1 MKNLILTIA
10 LVLSTLIS
18 LGQTKKLKKII
29 VEARVGQNINWPS
42 NLTLNEAKQYNLVE
56 YPNYTISTDIY
67 TFDLVNKKCYKE
79 FPDRIVEFKILSY
92 KKNQF
97 GYYFELYIPG
107 SLIPNKIAL
116 TEKEEGGYVFIVQ
129 YSSNP
134 TDERL
139 EGYFTDQRDL
149 TINFEY

>member
-1 MKNLILTIA
+1 MKNLILIIG

-18 LGQTKKLKKII
+18 LGQTKNPKNII
-29 VEARVGQNINWPS
+29 VETRVGQNINWPS
-42 NLTLNEAKQYNLVE
+42 NLSLTEAKEYNLVE

-79 FPDRIVEFKILSY
+79 FPDRIVEFKILNY

-97 GYYFELYIPG
+97 GYYFDLYIPG
-107 SLIPNKIAL
+107 SQIPNKIAL